1 MSSISG
7 INIAGTFLNMLH
19 TGVLVTDCLSEFI
32 DNSFD
37 WGSTTVHIH
46 VLSKTRQIIVADN
59 GCGMDEATLNKSRIL
74 NECSDASNTRQG
86 RFSHGSK
93 SAFAN
98 LSKMQPGNDALTISK
113 PIGEETPYQIEFNPS
128 QILGG
133 NYIIH
138 AHEVTVNNIDKYN
151 RYVKN
156 AFDTDSGTVH
166 ITKCDEDVFGK
177 LRSML
182 LSSDITES
190 YRYSLG
196 VQYHSY
202 IKSGRQIRIIVDD
215 LPPFEVQPIDPL
227 EMDKI
232 SEEHKQ
238 IITCEILEDESNGA
252 KYVHVE
258 EIGWTMLTKPNKTE
272 QILTEPSDSTKKDK
286 KTKNETESKKERD
299 GKLSFNP
306 EPLPSSFKKITEFIH
321 ESAYAEKWA
330 ETQRELIQTDQ
341 KEKDLFKSFTTLT
354 KKTQQQ
360 KSDQKTSKYMGGRYF
375 VRGERNIDRMDKPAA
390 SGGNHD
396 SHKFADKSRHRT
408 TFSTEMDDYFGIEVN
423 KSNIKYKN
431 INPDI
436 RQICEFLEKR
446 FANKLYDEQNSQK
459 PKPDIMTKQ
468 HTLEMLESIN
478 EYFEEHPE
486 QVNAHVDRMIDAIVT
501 IGKTKVKPAEVTQQ
515 KMQWKI
521 VSDGQ
526 NGPNII
532 IEVMTATIQS
542 QKDGANIVGGKAL
555 KEIFDNIN
563 A

>member
-1 MSSISG
+1 MSALSG
-7 INIAGTFLNMLH
+7 INVAGTFLNMLH

-98 LSKMQPGNDALTISK
+98 LSKMQPGNITLTISK
-113 PIGEETPYQIEFNPS
+113 PVGEETPNQITFDPS
-128 QILGG
+128 KILSGT
-133 NYIIH
+133 YATASH
-138 AHEVTVNNIDKYN
+138 KVTIDDIDEYN

-156 AFDTDSGTVH
+156 AFDTNSGTVH

-177 LRSML
+177 LRSAF

-215 LPPFEVQPIDPL
+215 FPPFEVQPIDPL
-227 EMDKI
+227 AMDKVP
-232 SEEHKQ
+232 EEHKQ
-238 IITCEILEDESNGA
+238 IVTCEILKDDSNGA
-252 KYVHVE
+252 ECVHIE
-258 EIGWTMLTKPNKTE
+258 GIGWTMLTKPNKTVQVLPE
-272 QILTEPSDSTKKDK
+272 PTESTKKVK
-286 KTKNETESKKERD
+286 KPKKEIEQKKEKVE
-299 GKLSFNP
+299 KLSFNP

-321 ESAYAEKWA
+321 ESVYAEKWA
-330 ETQRELIQTDQ
+330 ETQRDLIQTDQ
-341 KEKDLFKSFTTLT
+341 NEKDLFKSFTILT

-360 KSDQKTSKYMGGRYF
+360 KSDQNTSKHMGGRYF
-375 VRGERNIDRMDKPAA
+375 VRGERNIDRKDKPAA
-390 SGGNHD
+390 SGGDHA
-396 SHKFADKSRHRT
+396 SHTFADKSRHRT
-408 TFSTEMDDYFGIEVN
+408 TFSVEMDDYFAVEVN
-423 KSNIKYKN
+423 KSNIKYEK
-431 INPDI
+431 IHPVI

-446 FANKLYDEQNSQK
+446 FANKLYDEFKSQR
-459 PKPDIMTKQ
+459 PRPNLMTKQ
-468 HTLEMLESIN
+468 RALEMLENIN
-478 EYFEEHPE
+478 GYFEEHPE
-486 QVNAHVDRMIDAIVT
+486 HVRVHVDKMIDAIVT
-501 IGKTKVKPAEVTQQ
+501 IGKSKVKPTELTQQ

-532 IEVMTATIQS
+532 IDVMTATIQS
-542 QKDGANIVGGKAL
+542 QKDGANIVGCEAL
-555 KEIFDNIN
+555 KEIFETIN